1 MSARLPEAR
10 PQPSRAADADDGDAT
25 GLLDLPDPL
34 LESILAA
41 CGSGARGA
49 YASCTALRSAW
60 RTALSHPSG
69 AAAYLLSRYGAH
81 GAEVHVYDHPGLL
94 AMLPAARTP
103 PDTAAAAPAAAAA
116 SREEPVR
123 ELLAAIS
130 EADPCAATAPPEG
143 LKSLWQAA
151 AMAGHVAVMTHLQ
164 RRHGVGW
171 VLPALEAV
179 AQRGSPDALRALLAA
194 MQSGELLG
202 PWAHVGCGGVSGAPA
217 GGAVQ
222 DQGSA
227 KSHLPLSDVVSSL
240 LVLVVDENAGVDNI
254 RALLEAG
261 ADPWVRGCLPLRVA
275 AHRGFEA
282 TVGALLETGAHDAEA
297 RSQALGVA
305 VAGNHGPAVSRL
317 LEVVED
323 PDTTTLFLITA
334 NKGWEEAARAL
345 LSAGADPRTHDDLA
359 LVLAAYGGHV
369 GMVAM
374 LLDVGV
380 PAGARGGLALAAAI
394 AQGHTAVEELL
405 RSRGAGV

>member
-1 MSARLPEAR
+1 MSASLPEAP
-10 PQPSRAADADDGDAT
+10 PQPSRAADADDRYAT
-25 GLLDLPDPL
+25 RLLDLPDPL

-60 RTALSHPSG
+60 RAALSHPSG

-81 GAEVHVYDHPGLL
+81 GAEAHVYDHPGLL

-103 PDTAAAAPAAAAA
+103 PDTATAAPAAAAA

-194 MQSGELLG
+194 MQSGELG
-202 PWAHVGCGGVSGAPA
+202 PWVSGGCGGSSAPA
-217 GGAVQ
+217 SGAVQ
-222 DQGSA
+222 EQGPVDP
-227 KSHLPLSDVVSSL
+227 HLTLSFAFGCFL
-240 LVLVVDENAGVDNI
+240 AIAADENAGVDNI

-261 ADPWVRGCLPLRVA
+261 ADPWVRGCLPLRTA
-275 AHRGFEA
+275 AHRA
-282 TVGALLETGAHDAEA
+282 TA
-297 RSQALGVA
+297 R
-305 VAGNHGPAVSRL
+305 
-317 LEVVED
+317 E
-323 PDTTTLFLITA
+323 
-334 NKGWEEAARAL
+334 GWEEAARAL
-345 LSAGADPRTHDDLA
+345 LGAGADPRVDDDLA
-359 LVLAAYGGHV
+359 LMLAAEGGHV
-369 GMVAM
+369 GVVAV
-374 LLDVGV
+374 LVDAGV
-380 PAGARGGLALAAAI
+380 PAGARGGAALAAAI
-394 AQGHTAVEELL
+394 AHGHTAVEELL
-405 RSRGAGV
+405 RSRGAGP